1 MDNNMP
7 DIVIFD
13 QRVKLES
20 ICDGEP
26 RERKIRGSR
35 LRGSITILK
44 TKFNIEAI
52 AVRMLRGGLDP
63 AEPYAGGYC
72 EDKSNLVDLWRLSPG
87 SGHLQTIELE
97 YEGQKRDYVLFVTPM
112 NKDDKDEQT
121 QD

>member
-1 MDNNMP
+1 MP

-63 AEPYAGGYC
+63 VEPFAGGYC
-72 EDKSNLVDLWRLSPG
+72 EDKSNLKDLWRLSPG
-87 SGHLQTIELE
+87 KGPLQTIELE
-97 YEGQKRDYVLFVTPM
+97 YEGKKRDYVLFVTPM